1 MIPSTVF
8 CQQQQQQQQQ
18 NHNKNEISSSSSSLS
33 SSNDDGRRVDE
44 SNNNSFY
51 HNPYHSSGQMN
62 YIDVPQQQYTNEH
75 TYPTY
80 LAQQQISDITN
91 QSVDDQIHAKLL
103 SLQQR
108 GNQFQPHLHRSFHY
122 TYRKRTLS
130 TSNSLLIPNTDRERS
145 NTDEEQL
152 EKAEEEKEEKE
163 DNDDGSDDDD
173 GNNCS
178 IPTYY
183 SGQYSNFDEHFDFAS
198 VVLWYRNVMRSVKKI
213 M

>member
-1 MIPSTVF
+1 MIPSPYF
-8 CQQQQQQQQQ
+8 CQQQQQQQQ
-18 NHNKNEISSSSSSLS
+18 NHNKNEIPSSPSSSS
-33 SSNDDGRRVDE
+33 DDE

-80 LAQQQISDITN
+80 LAQQQTSDITN
-91 QSVDDQIHAKLL
+91 QSIDDQIHAKLL
-103 SLQQR
+103 LLQQR
-108 GNQFQPHLHRSFHY
+108 GNQFQPHLHRHYHY
-122 TYRKRTLS
+122 TYRNRPVS
-130 TSNSLLIPNTDRERS
+130 TSNSSSIPNTDREKT
-145 NTDEEQL
+145 NINEEQF
-152 EKAEEEKEEKE
+152 EQE
-163 DNDDGSDDDD
+163 DNDDGDNS
-173 GNNCS
+173 S

-183 SGQYSNFDEHFDFAS
+183 SSGQYSSFDEHFDFAS